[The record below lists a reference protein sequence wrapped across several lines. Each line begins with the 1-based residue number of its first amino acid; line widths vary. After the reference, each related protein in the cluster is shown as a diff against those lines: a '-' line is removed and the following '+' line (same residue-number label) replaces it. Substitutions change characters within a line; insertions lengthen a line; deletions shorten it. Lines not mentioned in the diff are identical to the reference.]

1 MRSCLRYFLRWAE
14 IVIDPITAVGLATS
28 AFNILKQGISAG
40 KDIQEMSGTLSKW
53 GAAFS
58 DFQYAEDKVKN
69 PPFYKMMSD
78 NSANAI
84 EIFAQKKKMETMRKE
99 IKDHISWVYG
109 PSAWEE
115 VLAIEGEMRRIRK
128 EEAYKKQE
136 FIDNAINFTV
146 GSTVF
151 IAAAGGAATALYY
164 FGVYQG
170 KW

>member
-1 MRSCLRYFLRWAE
+1 M
-14 IVIDPITAVGLATS
+14 IDPVTAVGLATS

-40 KDIQEMSGTLSKW
+40 KDIQEMSGTLAKW
-53 GAAFS
+53 GSAFS
-58 DFQYAEDKVKN
+58 DFQYAEDKTKN

-84 EIFAQKKKMETMRKE
+84 EIFAHKKKMEAMRKE
-99 IKDHISWVYG
+99 IKDHISWTYG

-115 VLAIEGEMRRIRK
+115 VLSIEGEMRKIRR

-136 FIDNAINFTV
+136 MIDNAINYTLGIIIFV
-146 GSTVF
+146 
-151 IAAAGGAATALYY
+151 IAGAGIVTGFYY
-164 FGVYQG
+164 LGRYQG

>member
-1 MRSCLRYFLRWAE
+1 M
-14 IVIDPITAVGLATS
+14 IDPLTAVGLATS

-53 GAAFS
+53 GSAFS
-58 DFQYAEDKVKN
+58 DFQYAEDKAKN

-84 EIFAQKKKMETMRKE
+84 EIFAQKKKMQQMRKE
-99 IKDHISWVYG
+99 IKDHISWTYG

-115 VLAIEGEMRRIRK
+115 VLSIEGEMRRIRK
-128 EEAYKKQE
+128 EEAYKRQE
-136 FIDNAINFTV
+136 FLDNAINTIV
-146 GSTVF
+146 GVTVF
-151 IAAAGGAATALYY
+151 LVAAAGVGTALYY
-164 FGVYQG
+164 LGRYQG

>member
-1 MRSCLRYFLRWAE
+1 M
-14 IVIDPITAVGLATS
+14 IDPVTAVGLATS

-40 KDIQEMSGTLSKW
+40 KDIQEMSGTLAKW

-58 DFQYAEDKVKN
+58 DFQYAEDKTKN

-78 NSANAI
+78 NSASAI
-84 EIFAQKKKMETMRKE
+84 EIFAQKKKMESMRKE
-99 IKDHISWVYG
+99 IKDHISWTYG

-128 EEAYKKQE
+128 AEAYKKQE
-136 FIDNAINFTV
+136 AIDNAINFVV
-146 GSTVF
+146 GAVIF
-151 IAAAGGAATALYY
+151 IIAAAGVMTGFYY
-164 FGVYQG
+164 LGRYQG

>member
-1 MRSCLRYFLRWAE
+1 M
-14 IVIDPITAVGLATS
+14 IDPVTAVGLATS

-40 KDIQEMSGTLSKW
+40 KDIQEMSGTLAKW
-53 GAAFS
+53 GSAFS
-58 DFQYAEDKVKN
+58 DFQYAEDKTKN

-84 EIFAQKKKMETMRKE
+84 EIFAQKKKMEAMRKE
-99 IKDHISWVYG
+99 IKDHISWTYG

-136 FIDNAINFTV
+136 MIDNAINFVV
-146 GSTVF
+146 GSVIF
-151 IAAAGGAATALYY
+151 IIAAAGVVTGFYY
-164 FGVYQG
+164 LGKYQG

>member
-1 MRSCLRYFLRWAE
+1 M
-14 IVIDPITAVGLATS
+14 IDPVTAVGLATS

-40 KDIQEMSGTLSKW
+40 KDIQEMSGTLAKW

-58 DFQYAEDKVKN
+58 DFQYAEDKTKN

-78 NSANAI
+78 NSSNAI
-84 EIFAQKKKMETMRKE
+84 EIFAHKKKMESMRKE
-99 IKDHISWVYG
+99 IKDHISFVYG

-136 FIDNAINFTV
+136 MIDNAINFVV
-146 GSTVF
+146 GSVIF
-151 IAAAGGAATALYY
+151 LVAGAGVVTGMYY
-164 FGVYQG
+164 LGRYQG

>member
-1 MRSCLRYFLRWAE
+1 M
-14 IVIDPITAVGLATS
+14 IDPITAVGLATS

-40 KDIQEMSGTLSKW
+40 KDIQEMSGTLAKW
-53 GAAFS
+53 GSAFS

-84 EIFAQKKKMETMRKE
+84 EIFAQKKKMETMRAE
-99 IKDHISWVYG
+99 IKDHISWTYG
-109 PSAWEE
+109 PSAWKE

-136 FIDNAINFTV
+136 FLDNAINFVVGTV
-146 GSTVF
+146 VF
-151 IAAAGGAATALYY
+151 TIAAVGVGTSLYY
-164 FGVYQG
+164 LGRYQG

>member
-1 MRSCLRYFLRWAE
+1 M
-14 IVIDPITAVGLATS
+14 IDPVTAVGLATS

-40 KDIQEMSGTLSKW
+40 KDIQEMSGTLAKW

-58 DFQYAEDKVKN
+58 DFQYAEDKTKN

-78 NSANAI
+78 NSSNAI

-99 IKDHISWVYG
+99 IKDHISFVYG

-128 EEAYKKQE
+128 AEAYKKQE
-136 FIDNAINFTV
+136 AIDNAINFVV
-146 GSTVF
+146 GSVIF
-151 IAAAGGAATALYY
+151 LVAGAGVVTGMYY
-164 FGVYQG
+164 LGRYQG

>member
-1 MRSCLRYFLRWAE
+1 M
-14 IVIDPITAVGLATS
+14 IDPITAVGLATS

-40 KDIQEMSGTLSKW
+40 KDIQEMSGTLAKW
-53 GAAFS
+53 GSAFS
-58 DFQYAEDKVKN
+58 DFQYAEDKTKN

-84 EIFAQKKKMETMRKE
+84 EIFAQKKKMENMRKE
-99 IKDHISWVYG
+99 IKDHISWTYG

-115 VLAIEGEMRRIRK
+115 VLSIEAEMRKIRK

-136 FIDNAINFTV
+136 MLDSAINIVV
-146 GSTVF
+146 GTTVF
-151 IAAAGGAATALYY
+151 LIAAAGVGTAMYY
-164 FGVYQG
+164 LGRYQG

>member
-1 MRSCLRYFLRWAE
+1 M
-14 IVIDPITAVGLATS
+14 IDPITAVGLATS

-40 KDIQEMSGTLSKW
+40 KDIQEMSGTLAKW
-53 GAAFS
+53 GSAFS
-58 DFQYAEDKVKN
+58 DFQYAEDKAKN

-84 EIFAQKKKMETMRKE
+84 EIFAQKKKMQEMRKQ
-99 IKDHISWVYG
+99 IKDHISWTYG

-136 FIDNAINFTV
+136 FIDNTINAVLGVAVFVVAALGVGTV
-146 GSTVF
+146 
-151 IAAAGGAATALYY
+151 LYY
-164 FGVYQG
+164 LGKHQG

>member
-1 MRSCLRYFLRWAE
+1 M
-14 IVIDPITAVGLATS
+14 IDPITAVGLATS

-40 KDIQEMSGTLSKW
+40 KDIQEMSGTLAKW
-53 GAAFS
+53 GSAFS
-58 DFQYAEDKVKN
+58 DFQYAEDKTKN

-84 EIFAQKKKMETMRKE
+84 EIFAQKKKMENMRKE
-99 IKDHISWVYG
+99 IKDHISWTYG

-115 VLAIEGEMRRIRK
+115 VLSIEAEMRKIRK

-136 FIDNAINFTV
+136 MLDSAINIVVGTV
-146 GSTVF
+146 VF
-151 IAAAGGAATALYY
+151 LIAAAGVCTAMYY
-164 FGVYQG
+164 IGRYQG

>member
-1 MRSCLRYFLRWAE
+1 M
-14 IVIDPITAVGLATS
+14 IDPVTAVGLATS

-40 KDIQEMSGTLSKW
+40 KDIQEMSGTLAKW
-53 GAAFS
+53 GSAFS
-58 DFQYAEDKVKN
+58 DFQYAEDKTKN

-84 EIFAQKKKMETMRKE
+84 EIFAQKKKMESMRKE

-136 FIDNAINFTV
+136 AIDNAINFVV
-146 GSTVF
+146 GSVIF
-151 IAAAGGAATALYY
+151 IIAAAGVVTGFYY
-164 FGVYQG
+164 LGRYQG

>member
-1 MRSCLRYFLRWAE
+1 M
-14 IVIDPITAVGLATS
+14 IDPITAVGLATS

-40 KDIQEMSGTLSKW
+40 KDIQEMSGALSKW
-53 GAAFS
+53 GSAFS
-58 DFQYAEDKVKN
+58 DFQYAEDKSKN

-84 EIFAQKKKMETMRKE
+84 EIFAQKKKMESMRKE
-99 IKDHISWVYG
+99 IKDHISWTYG

-115 VLAIEGEMRRIRK
+115 VLSIEAEMRKIRK

-136 FIDNAINFTV
+136 FLDNAINGVV
-146 GSTVF
+146 GAAILLT
-151 IAAAGGAATALYY
+151 AAAGVVTGFYY
-164 FGVYQG
+164 LGKYQG

>member
-1 MRSCLRYFLRWAE
+1 MFYDS
-14 IVIDPITAVGLATS
+14 
-28 AFNILKQGISAG
+28 
-40 KDIQEMSGTLSKW
+40 
-53 GAAFS
+53 AFS
-58 DFQYAEDKVKN
+58 DFQYAEDKAKN

-84 EIFAQKKKMETMRKE
+84 EIFAQKKKMQEMRKQ
-99 IKDHISWVYG
+99 IKDHISWTYG

-136 FIDNAINFTV
+136 FIDNAINAAV
-146 GSTVF
+146 GTIVF
-151 IAAAGGAATALYY
+151 VIAALGVGTALYY
-164 FGVYQG
+164 FGKHQG

>member
-1 MRSCLRYFLRWAE
+1 M
-14 IVIDPITAVGLATS
+14 IDPVTAVGLATS

-40 KDIQEMSGTLSKW
+40 KDIQEMSGTLAKW
-53 GAAFS
+53 GSAFS
-58 DFQYAEDKVKN
+58 DFQYAEDKTKN

-84 EIFAQKKKMETMRKE
+84 EIFAQKKKMEAMRKE
-99 IKDHISWVYG
+99 IKDHISWTYG

-136 FIDNAINFTV
+136 AIDNAINFVLGT
-146 GSTVF
+146 F
-151 IAAAGGAATALYY
+151 IFAIAAAGIVTGFYY
-164 FGVYQG
+164 LGRYQG

>member
-1 MRSCLRYFLRWAE
+1 M
-14 IVIDPITAVGLATS
+14 IDPVTAVGLATS

-40 KDIQEMSGTLSKW
+40 KDIQEMSGTLAKW
-53 GAAFS
+53 GSAFS
-58 DFQYAEDKVKN
+58 DFQYAEDKTKN

-78 NSANAI
+78 NSSNAI
-84 EIFAQKKKMETMRKE
+84 EIFAQKKKMEAMRKE
-99 IKDHISWVYG
+99 IKDHISWTYG

-136 FIDNAINFTV
+136 VIDNAINFVV
-146 GSTVF
+146 GSVIF
-151 IAAAGGAATALYY
+151 IIAAAGVVTGFYY
-164 FGVYQG
+164 LGRYQG

>member
-1 MRSCLRYFLRWAE
+1 M
-14 IVIDPITAVGLATS
+14 IDPFTAVGLATS

-40 KDIQEMSGTLSKW
+40 KDIQEMSGTLAKW

-58 DFQYAEDKVKN
+58 DFQYAEDKTKN

-84 EIFAQKKKMETMRKE
+84 EIFAQKKKMEAMRKE
-99 IKDHISWVYG
+99 IKDHISWTYG
-109 PSAWEE
+109 PSAWDE

-136 FIDNAINFTV
+136 VIDNAINFIL
-146 GSTVF
+146 GSIIF
-151 IAAAGGAATALYY
+151 LIAGAGVVTGFYY
-164 FGVYQG
+164 LGRYQG
-170 KW
+170 RW

>member
-1 MRSCLRYFLRWAE
+1 M
-14 IVIDPITAVGLATS
+14 IDPVTAVGLATS

-40 KDIQEMSGTLSKW
+40 KDIQEMSGTLAKW
-53 GAAFS
+53 GSAFS
-58 DFQYAEDKVKN
+58 DFQYAEDKTKN

-84 EIFAQKKKMETMRKE
+84 EIFAQKKKMEAMRKE
-99 IKDHISWVYG
+99 IKDHISWTYG

-136 FIDNAINFTV
+136 AIDNAINFVV
-146 GSTVF
+146 GSAIFLV
-151 IAAAGGAATALYY
+151 AGAGVVTGMYY
-164 FGVYQG
+164 LGRYQG